1 MNMRQVRQAFENW
14 QRSIGNA
21 DRLQFDEA
29 EQQYQDISIDYAWK
43 GWQAAQQTVPT
54 PQPQE

>member
-1 MNMRQVRQAFENW
+1 MNPTRQQFENW

-29 EQQYQDISIDYAWK
+29 EQQYQDISIDYAWI
-43 GWQAAQQTVPT
+43 GWQAAQQTTPT